1 MEKQLT
7 SKGYLLG
14 KDLEGNMV
22 YLVKSSWDCGW
33 YWGFGYV
40 QGYENNRKRDFN
52 YHTHFDRLFLSG
64 NIHTSF
70 KDYFEETTLNDEEIW
85 KLLELMK
92 TFYTLKESA
101 GLFGRGSSGIT
112 KNPATD
118 VLVNK
123 KLVENINHHL
133 LPYVF
138 EKIDELLT
146 KNVK

>member
-14 KDLEGNMV
+14 KDLEGNIV
-22 YLVKSSWDCGW
+22 YLAKPSWDCGW

-52 YHTHFDRLFLSG
+52 SHTHFNSLFLSN

-70 KDYFEETTLNDEEIW
+70 KNYFEETTLNDEEIW
-85 KLLELMK
+85 KLLELME
-92 TFYTLKESA
+92 TFYTLKEMA
-101 GLFGRGSSGIT
+101 ELFGRGSSGIS